1 MERRKAASAK
11 DYKRLGTSTEPDKAR
26 RRLEWLYG
34 YATGFVLGSTADGFV
49 CITGNKAAD

>member
-11 DYKRLGTSTEPDKAR
+11 DYKWLDTSTEPVKAI

-34 YATGFVLGSTADGFV
+34 YATGFILGPDRR
-49 CITGNKAAD
+49 

>member
-34 YATGFVLGSTADGFV
+34 YATGFVLGPDRR
-49 CITGNKAAD
+49 